1 MGWPVNQEVMIQI
14 DCDFHIHS
22 RFSAATSKK
31 MTLETIS
38 EGAHQ
43 KGLNVIA
50 TGDALNKFWLEEI
63 EELSF
68 KNGLGEQNG
77 CRFIVTTEVED
88 RNRVHHLIL
97 FRDLESA
104 HLLRG
109 LVEDLSPDIDRDG
122 RPHLRAGGEEIAR
135 ACHESG
141 ALVGPAHAFVPWTSV
156 YKEFN
161 TLKECYGS
169 EKVDFL
175 ELGLSADTSLASS
188 ISELRGIPF
197 LSNSDAHSASP
208 HRLGREFNRLSVEK
222 PSFEEIRKALFG
234 EDDRSIILNVGLDPR
249 LGKYH
254 RTACIKCYR
263 HFSLKEAEGFGWR
276 CPECR
281 ARIKKGVF
289 ERTGELRD
297 GPETMRPKYL
307 RIAPLAEII
316 SKVVGVKS
324 VYSKKVNTL
333 WTSLVEANKSEIAV
347 LLDASIESIAEVDTA
362 VAAAIKL
369 YREEKFTISE
379 GGGGRYG
386 EISFDLSKALPKQ
399 SKPLGRQQR
408 SLDRF

>member
-1 MGWPVNQEVMIQI
+1 MGWHINQEVMIQI

-38 EGAHQ
+38 EAARQ
-43 KGLNVIA
+43 KGLDVVA

-63 EELSF
+63 EELNF
-68 KNGLGEQNG
+68 KDGLGEQNG

-88 RNRVHHLIL
+88 QNRVHHLIL

-109 LVEDLSPDIDRDG
+109 LIEDLSADIDRDG
-122 RPHLRAGGEEIAR
+122 RPHLRTGGEEIAR

-161 TLKECYGS
+161 TLAECYGS

-175 ELGLSADTSLASS
+175 ELGLSADTSLAAS
-188 ISELRGIPF
+188 IAELDGLAF

-222 PSFEEIRKALFG
+222 TSFEEIRKAFFNKDG
-234 EDDRSIILNVGLDPR
+234 RSIVLNVGLDPR

-263 HFSLKEAEGFGWR
+263 HFSFEESEKLGWR
-276 CPECR
+276 CPDCR

-289 ERTGELRD
+289 ERTGELR
-297 GPETMRPKYL
+297 GTRETVRPRYL

-333 WTSLVEANKSEIAV
+333 WSTLVDSNKSEIAV
-347 LLDASIESIAEVDTA
+347 LLDASIESIAEVDKG
-362 VAAAIKL
+362 VAEAIKL
-369 YREEKFTISE
+369 YREEKFTITE
-379 GGGGRYG
+379 GGGGKYG
-386 EISFDLSKALPKQ
+386 EINFNLSKPKAG
-399 SKPLGRQQR
+399 KPLAQSRQK

>member
-1 MGWPVNQEVMIQI
+1 MQWNIKQGVMIHI

-22 RFSAATSKK
+22 RFSAATSKN

-38 EGAHQ
+38 QGAQQ
-43 KGLNVIA
+43 KGLSVVA
-50 TGDALNKFWLEEI
+50 TGDALNKYWLEEI

-68 KNGLGEQNG
+68 RNGLGEHDG

-88 RNRVHHLIL
+88 QNRVHHLII
-97 FRDLESA
+97 FRDLDSA
-104 HLLRG
+104 HALREA
-109 LVEDLSPDIDRDG
+109 VEGSSPDLDRDG
-122 RPHLRAGGEEIAR
+122 RPHLRMGGEEIAR
-135 ACHESG
+135 ACHQSG

-161 TLKECYGS
+161 SLGECYGA

-175 ELGLSADTSLASS
+175 ELGLSADTSLAAS
-188 ISELRGIPF
+188 ISELEGLAF

-222 PSFEEIRKALFG
+222 ESFEEIRKAVFG
-234 EDDRSIILNVGLDPR
+234 EDGRSIVLNVGLDPR

-263 HFSLKEAEGFGWR
+263 HYSLDAAESAGWR
-276 CPECR
+276 CSECR

-289 ERTGELRD
+289 ERTSELR
-297 GPETMRPKYL
+297 GIRETVRPRYL

-316 SKVVGVKS
+316 AKVVGVKS
-324 VYSKKVNTL
+324 VYSKKVYGL
-333 WTSLVEANKSEIAV
+333 WSALVEANRSEIAV
-347 LLDASIESIAEVDTA
+347 LIDASIESIAEVDRA

-369 YREEKFTISE
+369 YREEKFTITE
-379 GGGGRYG
+379 GGGGKYG
-386 EISFDLSKALPKQ
+386 EINFNLSNTLPMQ
-399 SKPLGRQQR
+399 TEPVSRQR